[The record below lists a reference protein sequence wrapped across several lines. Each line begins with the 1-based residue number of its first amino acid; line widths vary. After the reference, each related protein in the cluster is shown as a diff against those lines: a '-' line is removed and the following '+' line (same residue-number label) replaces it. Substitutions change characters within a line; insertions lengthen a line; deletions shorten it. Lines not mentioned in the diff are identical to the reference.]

1 MKKSLLTLVFCCAA
15 ACTSVFAQDKYFTKT
30 GAVSFFSNTPM
41 EDIEAHNT
49 KATSVLDAKKGK
61 KEFSI
66 LMKAFEFKK
75 ALMEE
80 HFNENYVES
89 GKYPKAMFS
98 GQITNLK
105 DVNFQKDGTYKV
117 NVKGNLTLHGVTKEI
132 EAPGVI
138 SVQNGAVKGVSTFS
152 VSPEDF
158 KIEIPKLVKDKIAKQ
173 IKITVNTDYQ
183 ALKS

>member
-1 MKKSLLTLVFCCAA
+1 MKQTFLTLIFCCAA

-30 GAVSFFSNTPM
+30 GQISFFSSTPM
-41 EDIEAHNT
+41 ENIEAHNT
-49 KATSVLDAKKGK
+49 KATSVLDAKSGK
-61 KEFSI
+61 MEFAT

-89 GKYPKAMFS
+89 AKYPKAFFS
-98 GQITNLK
+98 GTITNLK

-117 NVKGNLTLHGVTKEI
+117 NVKGNLTLHGVTKEV
-132 EAPGVI
+132 EAPGTI
-138 SVQNGAVKGVSTFS
+138 TVQNGEVKGISTFT

-158 KIEIPKLVKDKIAKQ
+158 KIEIPKLVRDKIAKQ
-173 IKITVNTDYQ
+173 IKITVNADYQ